1 MSEVII
7 TGTDAIRQMLRVRN
21 KRMNLASL
29 ARELG
34 ISSDMLD
41 AFIDGKRSLPIPVLQ
56 DLTKKLWNGHAVY
69 DPEVDR
75 LRPARQEPAK
85 PLGVLPSLT
94 IPLPTYTAGPA
105 QTAHRPV
112 NVEITEPPPSGT
124 DAIREALRVR
134 RKTNLAALARDHGL
148 SPAARDA
155 FIDGRRSL
163 PAETLRAI
171 AKDLWP
177 HLEFDPRDRPIAPR
191 GAGAREAP
199 RCPSRVFD
207 HASRVSGRPRPT
219 SRTAAGQG
227 GAARC
232 DTENQTGLARRLV
245 VTGLLLRR

>member
-1 MSEVII
+1 MSEVIT

-21 KRMNLASL
+21 KRINLASL

-34 ISSDMLD
+34 ISSDTLH

-105 QTAHRPV
+105 QAAPRPV
-112 NVEITEPPPSGT
+112 NVEITEPPQSGT

-134 RKTNLAALARDHGL
+134 RKTNLATLARDHGL
-148 SPAARDA
+148 SRC
-155 FIDGRRSL
+155 
-163 PAETLRAI
+163 
-171 AKDLWP
+171 
-177 HLEFDPRDRPIAPR
+177 RP
-191 GAGAREAP
+191 
-199 RCPSRVFD
+199 
-207 HASRVSGRPRPT
+207 
-219 SRTAAGQG
+219 
-227 GAARC
+227 
-232 DTENQTGLARRLV
+232 
-245 VTGLLLRR
+245 

>member
-1 MSEVII
+1 MSEVIT

-21 KRMNLASL
+21 KKMNLAIL
-29 ARELG
+29 ARDLG
-34 ISSDMLD
+34 ISSDTLH

-56 DLTKKLWNGHAVY
+56 DLTKVLWNGDAVY

-105 QTAHRPV
+105 QGGPRPV
-112 NVEITEPPPSGT
+112 NVQITEPVQTGT

-134 RKTNLAALARDHGL
+134 RKTNLVALARDHGL
-148 SPAARDA
+148 SAAARDA

-177 HLEFDPRDRPIAPR
+177 HLEFDAQADRLRPAVREPAKSQGVLPVFSITPPVYRAGPAQQAGPQPVKERPRDAKPKTRP
-191 GAGAREAP
+191 GWL
-199 RCPSRVFD
+199 
-207 HASRVSGRPRPT
+207 
-219 SRTAAGQG
+219 G
-227 GAARC
+227 GW
-232 DTENQTGLARRLV
+232 G
-245 VTGLLLRR
+245 

>member
-1 MSEVII
+1 M
-7 TGTDAIRQMLRVRN
+7 GRN
-21 KRMNLASL
+21 RSFTLSIVGFAGPALPAGRSDRMRL
-29 ARELG
+29 ARDLG

-56 DLTKKLWNGHAVY
+56 GLTKELWNGHAVY

-94 IPLPTYTAGPA
+94 IPLPTFTAGPA
-105 QTAHRPV
+105 QGGPRPV
-112 NVEITEPPPSGT
+112 NVQITEPVQTGT

-148 SPAARDA
+148 SAAARDA

-177 HLEFDPRDRPIAPR
+177 HLEFDPRDRPIAPCEPKEP
-191 GAGAREAP
+191 EAN
-199 RCPSRVFD
+199 
-207 HASRVSGRPRPT
+207 GRPSATDDDAFRSIRQGHAQRGPQPVK
-219 SRTAAGQG
+219 AATPAPKPKKRAGWIG
-227 GAARC
+227 GW
-232 DTENQTGLARRLV
+232 
-245 VTGLLLRR
+245 